1 MVRRRDRA
9 RGFTLV
15 EVIVVL
21 VILAILAAI
30 AIPAL
35 TGYITTAQERACQV
49 NISGLRREL
58 MAEEI
63 YQTGGQGKLTS
74 PELQQIADV
83 SDFVCAQGGPY
94 KVSRSAGGDV
104 RIQCA
109 VHNISSFGFDMA
121 GALSGLFENGDSEL
135 QTVLKNFTA
144 MNKHID
150 SSSPNG
156 TNVKKVVAALK
167 KQGFDMEGE
176 GVNTWSYQG
185 QGSGR
190 YILYWTTENIADYQV
205 GQSMRVM
212 RYNSNLGTYS
222 AGYVTVG
229 TETLEGQSYKV
240 LSYNTGWQEY
250 TATPQTDSDKKNF
263 DTISGVFEKMPDAP

>member
-94 KVSRSAGGDV
+94 KVSRSAGGRRAHPV
-104 RIQCA
+104 R
-109 VHNISSFGFDMA
+109 
-121 GALSGLFENGDSEL
+121 GAQHL
-135 QTVLKNFTA
+135 
-144 MNKHID
+144 
-150 SSSPNG
+150 
-156 TNVKKVVAALK
+156 
-167 KQGFDMEGE
+167 
-176 GVNTWSYQG
+176 
-185 QGSGR
+185 
-190 YILYWTTENIADYQV
+190 
-205 GQSMRVM
+205 
-212 RYNSNLGTYS
+212 
-222 AGYVTVG
+222 
-229 TETLEGQSYKV
+229 
-240 LSYNTGWQEY
+240 
-250 TATPQTDSDKKNF
+250 
-263 DTISGVFEKMPDAP
+263 VFWF